1 MYFSAKEILAQLDGT
16 DMRICDLVIKNE
28 TEISEISRE
37 EIFSMLE
44 ERYQIMYNSGKR
56 NPFSERTD
64 RWQRKENVGILQ
76 KRLQHL

>member
-44 ERYQIMYNSGKR
+44 ERYQIMYNS
-56 NPFSERTD
+56 
-64 RWQRKENVGILQ
+64 VL
-76 KRLQHL
+76 

>member
-44 ERYQIMYNSGKR
+44 ERYQIMMLWKKKS
-56 NPFSERTD
+56 
-64 RWQRKENVGILQ
+64 VL
-76 KRLQHL
+76 

>member
-37 EIFSMLE
+37 EIFSMLKNAI
-44 ERYQIMYNSGKR
+44 RSCTIPLTMLWKKKS
-56 NPFSERTD
+56 
-64 RWQRKENVGILQ
+64 VL
-76 KRLQHL
+76 

>member
-37 EIFSMLE
+37 EIFRCWKNAIRSCTIPLTMLWKKK
-44 ERYQIMYNSGKR
+44 S
-56 NPFSERTD
+56 
-64 RWQRKENVGILQ
+64 VL
-76 KRLQHL
+76 